1 VEEEKGQRVRAI
13 HYRVPHS
20 SRGFPRLPIMGK
32 LGAHLALVK
41 QEMDVTE
48 METD

>member
-1 VEEEKGQRVRAI
+1 
-13 HYRVPHS
+13 
-20 SRGFPRLPIMGK
+20 MGK

-48 METD
+48 METDWVY